1 MDMKC
6 VYVLNAHT
14 KICGLY
20 CNYGHVK
27 AADESQS
34 FCFKYY
40 GGMVAGSGDPQFQL
54 LRFKISAQSYH
65 QQLNVMARARLG
77 KFEIYW

>member
-1 MDMKC
+1 MKC

-40 GGMVAGSGDPQFQL
+40 GGWTKGPT
-54 LRFKISAQSYH
+54 ISIAKMPNKCTVLSSIKF
-65 QQLNVMARARLG
+65 LVRARLR
-77 KFEIYW
+77 KLEIYWLN